1 MSKASD
7 LLARADILL
16 GEDVKKSITRVNA
29 LHIIVSE
36 KEVFHNKY
44 VDFIRAYRMAKAESS
59 NKEFRVTVKL
69 RDMGS
74 TEGVKYYIECLD
86 VSNSDKEI
94 NSAELLSLIEK
105 MTEASS
111 ISCRQYEVVTFN
123 GLPFKLMV
131 HNKANCA
138 SNDKLF
144 MYAISFITDVMANM
158 FNGENVRDDLDELAN
173 KLEIESKKHKDKVHA
188 MLEERKK
195 KDPNRKSRVLS
206 EEEKEALRK
215 RKKALDD
222 ITVKFNGL

>member
-16 GEDVKKSITRVNA
+16 GENVKTFTTRLNA
-29 LHIIVSE
+29 LHLIVSE
-36 KEVFHNKY
+36 REVLHNKY
-44 VDFIRAYRMAKAESS
+44 IDFIRAHRMAKAESG

-69 RDMGS
+69 RDIKY
-74 TEGVKYYIECLD
+74 TEGVRYYIECLD
-86 VSNSDKEI
+86 TSNSAEEI

-105 MTEASS
+105 MTEASN
-111 ISCRQYEVVTFN
+111 INCRQYKVITFN

-131 HNKANCA
+131 HNKANCT

-144 MYAISFITDVMANM
+144 MYAISFIADVMTNM
-158 FNGENVRDDLDELAN
+158 FSGGNVRDDLDELAS
-173 KLEIESKKHKDKVHA
+173 KLEVKSREHKDKVHA

-195 KDPNRKSRVLS
+195 NDPNRKSRVLT

-222 ITVKFNGL
+222 ITVEFNGL